1 MLPKKYRN
9 LVPIF
14 FFIGKWWNMLHNNID
29 IGKRLNIPH
38 NDVDSHLSGKKHALI
53 MIYSQ
58 GNETDQEKQIEH
70 ALEQYKSPKKI
81 KCTS

>member
-9 LVPIF
+9 LVPI

-38 NDVDSHLSGKKHALI
+38 NDVDSHLSGKKYALI
-53 MIYSQ
+53 TIYS
-58 GNETDQEKQIEH
+58 
-70 ALEQYKSPKKI
+70 
-81 KCTS
+81 